1 MAENRS
7 RALHHINYL
16 TSEMNALYHQASLK
30 MGISD
35 SVGMVLYA
43 LYDAGGSCTLHDICV
58 ASGISKQTL
67 NSALRGLEAK
77 GLLYLEQHKGRSKRA
92 VLTQSG
98 MDYAK
103 GTVGR
108 LFQAEMD
115 SFEDWQEDEIIAY
128 VQLMEKFAASLRKQ
142 IEKM

>member
-7 RALHHINYL
+7 RELHHINYL

-35 SVGMVLYA
+35 SVSMILYT
-43 LYDAGGSCTLHDICV
+43 LYDAGGSCPLHDICV
-58 ASGISKQTL
+58 ASGMSKQTL

-77 GLLYLEQHKGRSKRA
+77 GFLYLEQHDGRSKRA
-92 VLTQSG
+92 VLTKSG

-103 GTVGR
+103 GTVGK
-108 LFQAEMD
+108 LFQAEVD
-115 SFEDWQEDEIIAY
+115 SFEGWPEDEMNAY
-128 VQLMEKFAASLRKQ
+128 VQLMEKHTICLRKQ
-142 IEKM
+142 VEKM